1 MNHSSFRGFWHGYAI
16 QGDMIQSR
24 RVWLFL
30 PVAILF
36 ALDVTFT
43 LIGQPPSYWA
53 GDLRT
58 ANEAN
63 PIAHELLIV
72 DPLLFVGFALAWTA
86 LLGTIIVRWAHPL
99 GMALAMLVAVAHAI
113 GGSSWLLRS
122 GEWGIALAGGYLV
135 LASQFCFWCWR
146 RGAVRRTVL

>member
-1 MNHSSFRGFWHGYAI
+1 MK
-16 QGDMIQSR
+16 SR

-30 PVAILF
+30 PVAALF

-43 LIGQPPSYWA
+43 LIGQPNSYWA
-53 GDLRT
+53 GDRRS

-63 PIAHELLIV
+63 PIAYELLVV
-72 DPLLFVGFALAWTA
+72 DALLFVGLALAWTA
-86 LLGTIIVRWAHPL
+86 LLGAVIVRWTHRLSA
-99 GMALAMLVAVAHAI
+99 ALAMLVAVAHAL

-146 RGAVRRTVL
+146 KGADRRTVI